1 MPQTNMNEDLRIK
14 NDTRMTGHT
23 EQTMTAD

>member
-1 MPQTNMNEDLRIK
+1 MPQTCINEDLRIK

-23 EQTMTAD
+23 EQTMTVD